1 MRVNQTSPSSE
12 TPPTV
17 PSPPPPPSKRYRKR
31 TYVALGIVA
40 VAAVAS
46 ALVFLFLTSPHITL
60 NIVAVTGGTVSPNGA
75 TTLTVGQSHSFRAT
89 ADSGYQFDHW
99 DLNGTNVGTANPSS
113 LMITSS
119 MNGQTLTAIFTAI
132 IPLSYNYIPGEEMTY
147 NITSTVTTGT
157 GQNMSTPETIR
168 IDVLSFDGENYTIN
182 ETSTVQMPSGSPI
195 IIVVTELVNKT
206 GYATYLNG
214 SAGTQQLSS
223 MFSNFGYQFQK
234 DQARVGDVWQ
244 VPVKWG
250 NSSYGS
256 SGTLTY
262 KFYGIQNITVPAGTY
277 QVFRMDVSG
286 SNLTLT
292 MNTATML
299 LTMNTTVKGQMY
311 MEYGTC
317 RLVYSEFQENISILQ
332 GGLTSTETVSMEMKL
347 VEHVKP

>member
-1 MRVNQTSPSSE
+1 MRVDETSPPSE

-17 PSPPPPPSKRYRKR
+17 PSPPPPPGKRYRKR

-46 ALVFLFLTSPHITL
+46 ALIFLFLTSPNVTL
-60 NIVAVTGGTVSPNGA
+60 DIVAGTGGTVSPNSA
-75 TTLTVGQSHSFRAT
+75 VTLTVGQSYSFTAT
-89 ADSGYQFDHW
+89 ANSGYQFDHW

-113 LMITSS
+113 LMVASS
-119 MNGQTLTAIFTAI
+119 MNGQTLTAIFAAI

-147 NITSTVTTGT
+147 NITSIVTTGT
-157 GQNMSTPETIR
+157 GQNMSTPQTIR

-195 IIVVTELVNKT
+195 IIAVTELVNKT

-214 SAGTQQLSS
+214 TPGTQQLSS

-250 NSSYGS
+250 NSTYGMN
-256 SGTLTY
+256 GTLTY

-286 SNLTLT
+286 SNLILT

-299 LTMNTTVKGQMY
+299 LSENATAKGQMY
-311 MEYGTC
+311 IEYGTC
-317 RLVYSEFQENISILQ
+317 RPVYSEFQENISILQ
-332 GGLTSTETVSMEMKL
+332 GGLTSTETVSMQMKL